1 MKDKVIIV
9 TGASVGIGA
18 ALARELAR
26 QGAKLALAARDAE
39 KLAEVAQDCPDSIV
53 IPTDVSNREVCAA
66 LVEKTVAHFGR
77 IDVLVNNAGRTMW
90 AKFEELQDISIIED
104 LMRVNFFGSV
114 YCTHAALPHLKK
126 SKGQIVAISS
136 LAGKIGVPTRT
147 GYAASKHAMQ
157 GFFDS
162 LRIELRGSGV
172 DVTMINPDFVL
183 SEIHRRAIGAD
194 GKPLGKSPLQES
206 KIMTA
211 EECARQ
217 ITEAMQKRKR
227 ELIMSRRGKIGQ
239 WLKLI
244 VPQMMDNVAAKAIRE
259 GK

>member
-9 TGASVGIGA
+9 TGASSGIGA
-18 ALARELAR
+18 ALAKELAK
-26 QGAKLALAARDAE
+26 QGAKLTLAARDVERLKAVSAE
-39 KLAEVAQDCPDSIV
+39 CPDSIV
-53 IPTDVSNREVCAA
+53 IPTDVTDQAA
-66 LVEKTVAHFGR
+66 CEALINQTVTHFGGL
-77 IDVLVNNAGRTMW
+77 DGLVNNAGRTMW
-90 AKFEELQDISIIED
+90 ARFDALQDISIIED

-126 SKGQIVAISS
+126 SKGLIVVISS
-136 LAGKIGVPTRT
+136 LAGKTGVPTRT

-162 LRIELRGSGV
+162 LRIELMGDGV
-172 DVTMINPDFVL
+172 GITIINPDFVL

-206 KIMTA
+206 QIMTA
-211 EECARQ
+211 EACARQ
-217 ITEAMQKRKR
+217 IVSAMSKRQR
-227 ELIMSRRGKIGQ
+227 QLIMSRRGRIGQ

-244 VPQMMDNVAAKAIRE
+244 APGVIDNIARKAIE
-259 GK
+259 WGK